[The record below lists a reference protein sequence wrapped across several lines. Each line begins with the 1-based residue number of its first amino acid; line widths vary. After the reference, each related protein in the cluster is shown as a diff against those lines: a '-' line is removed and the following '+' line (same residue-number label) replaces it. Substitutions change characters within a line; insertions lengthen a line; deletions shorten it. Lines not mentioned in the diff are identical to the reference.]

1 MHFNSRIARGP
12 ESARGIR
19 PGPPDRT
26 VRACRA
32 ALPRARHA
40 AMPRARRGAGIP
52 LIIIE
57 FAFPV

>member
-52 LIIIE
+52 L
-57 FAFPV
+57 